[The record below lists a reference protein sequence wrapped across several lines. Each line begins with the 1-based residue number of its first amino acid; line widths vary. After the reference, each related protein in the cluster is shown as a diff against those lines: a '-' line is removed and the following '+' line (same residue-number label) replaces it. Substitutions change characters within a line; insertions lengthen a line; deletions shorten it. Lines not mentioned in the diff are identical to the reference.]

1 MKTIHSNILI
11 GGGFSLSI
19 GFIIY
24 LFVLVIQAEKEFDNR
39 LSVIDTL
46 YHSPTCLLIKVG
58 TGELGYKYR
67 YKYITQG
74 DCIVDNALM
83 IP

>member
-1 MKTIHSNILI
+1 MKKIHSNILF
-11 GGGFSLSI
+11 GGVILATLGLILYSI
-19 GFIIY
+19 S
-24 LFVLVIQAEKEFDNR
+24 R
-39 LSVIDTL
+39 LPSETERIRMIEIDTL

-58 TGELGYKYR
+58 TGELGYQYR